1 MDTTTNHIKP
11 HHTLYLSAP
20 VNALVEGIYEQNI
33 SLHQIQ
39 EHGDF
44 GIGTFNNLDGELVML
59 DGKTYRVAADG
70 SVLLVDADV
79 LSPFACVTF
88 FQSMSSETSQGEMI
102 YPEFLAWLTNLMPSP
117 NICYALRI
125 DGEFSHVRTRSVPK
139 QANYRPLVEVTKEQP
154 EFTFSDIA
162 GTLIGFYTPVFMA
175 SMNVPGLHLHFL
187 SLDRQKGGHLLD
199 CRVKKAKASIQF
211 LYKLELSLPINLDY
225 LTWDFQRNIKS
236 DLDQAE
242 K

>member
-1 MDTTTNHIKP
+1 
-11 HHTLYLSAP
+11 
-20 VNALVEGIYEQNI
+20 
-33 SLHQIQ
+33 
-39 EHGDF
+39 
-44 GIGTFNNLDGELVML
+44 ML